1 MRDLRYSLR
10 SLGRARGFA
19 LAVIITLGLGIGA
32 NAAIFSVVRGV
43 LLKPLP
49 HRDGDRLM
57 YLRHSFEG
65 PGGENILFS
74 VPEIEDIRTASAT
87 LAGIAEYSPMTYTL
101 TSADDAVRIDVGL
114 VTGNY
119 LSVMGLAP
127 ILGRPFDE
135 RDDGT
140 GADPVMIL
148 TYEFWQSRFGGDP
161 AVVNRSLQVGGKA
174 VQVIGVLQP
183 APYFPGR
190 VDALMNMVNS
200 EHHLSAMMVTGRTHR
215 MTEVVARLAPGA
227 SLGQAR
233 AEIDGIHA
241 RMRGDHPDAYDQA
254 SGFRV
259 TITPFQE
266 VIGERARLTLW
277 LLMGAAGFVL
287 VIACANVA
295 NLTLMRHVR
304 REHEL
309 VVRAALGA
317 GAARLRV
324 LLLTENLILAAAGGL
339 LGLTIA
345 YAGTGMLVAFASR
358 FSPRAGE
365 IELDGVVLGFTML
378 LVFVVAI
385 LLSFAPGLTREHSIG
400 SALVSGGRRSTG
412 GVKRQRLQRALV
424 VAQIGV
430 SVVLLTGAGLL
441 VRTMQ
446 ELAAVDTGLDADNVL
461 TLEVPY
467 DFGVQSDD
475 VVKAQFAQM
484 KEQIETLPDV
494 SDVAFGSVIPLRA
507 AGFVLDV
514 KAEGRPVLPGEPMPR
529 AEYRTA
535 SPDYFR
541 TAGIP
546 VLRGRE
552 FENTDQP
559 GGAPVV
565 ILNAALADRLF
576 GDDDPIGRRVAW
588 TGEVLEFVPISGD
601 WRTVVGV
608 VGNTRD
614 GALDAETLPV
624 MFMPFVQEAF
634 PSGGLVIRAR
644 GDAASVAPNAVR
656 IVRAIAPQQP
666 IENVLTLDEIRDESV
681 GPRRLNALLVGSFGV
696 LALIV
701 ATIGIGAVL
710 AFSVSARTAEIGVR
724 MTLGADS
731 ARVQKMV
738 LSDGGMLVAL
748 GMVAGIGGALL
759 LSRLIRGLLY
769 GVPPHDPVTLG
780 AVAAIMAAVGLAA
793 CWVPALRAARI
804 QPNVAMRAQ

>member
-1 MRDLRYSLR
+1 MHDFRYALR
-10 SLGRARGFA
+10 SLARSRGFA
-19 LAVIITLGLGIGA
+19 AAVVITLGLGIGA
-32 NAAIFSVVRGV
+32 NTAIFSVVRGV

-57 YLRHSFEG
+57 YLRHSFAG

-74 VPEIEDIRTASAT
+74 VPEIEDFRTASQA
-87 LAGIAEYSPMTYTL
+87 LSGIAEYSPMTFSL
-101 TSADDAVRIDVGL
+101 ADADDVIRIDVGL

-119 LSVMGLAP
+119 LSIMGLAP
-127 ILGRPFDE
+127 ILGRAFDG
-135 RDDGT
+135 RDDGQ

-148 TYEFWQSRFGGDP
+148 TYEFWQSRFGGD
-161 AVVNRSLQVGGKA
+161 ASVINRSLRVGGRP

-190 VDALMNMVNS
+190 IDALMNMVNS

-215 MTEVVARLAPGA
+215 MTEMMARLAPGVSVA
-227 SLGQAR
+227 QAR
-233 AEIDGIHA
+233 TEIEGIYARVRADHAE
-241 RMRGDHPDAYDQA
+241 AYDQA

-259 TITPFQE
+259 SMTPFRE

-277 LLMGAAGFVL
+277 LLMGAAAFVL

-304 REHEL
+304 REQEL
-309 VVRAALGA
+309 AVRAAMGA
-317 GAARLRV
+317 GAGRLRK
-324 LLLTENLILAAAGGL
+324 LLLAENLLLAGLGGA
-339 LGLTIA
+339 LGLVIA
-345 YAGTGMLVAFASR
+345 WVGAEMLIAFAAR

-365 IELDGVVLGFTML
+365 IRLDGAVLAFTVT
-378 LVFVVAI
+378 LVFVVAV
-385 LLSFAPGLTREHSIG
+385 LLSYAPTLARERSLAATLLSG
-400 SALVSGGRRSTG
+400 SRRATG
-412 GVKRQRLQRALV
+412 GTRRQRLQRALV

-446 ELAAVDTGLDADNVL
+446 QLSAVDTGLDVDNVL
-461 TLEVPY
+461 TMEVPY
-467 DFGVQSDD
+467 DFGAQSDE
-475 VVKAQFAQM
+475 VVVTHFTQM
-484 KEQIETLPDV
+484 KEQIAALPGV

-507 AGFVLDV
+507 AGFVLDI

-529 AEYRTA
+529 AEYRTT

-546 VLRGRE
+546 ILRGRE
-552 FENTDQP
+552 FESADRP
-559 GGAPVV
+559 GGARVV
-565 ILNAALADRLF
+565 VLNAALAERLF
-576 GDDDPIGRRVAW
+576 GNDDPIGRRVAW

-614 GALDAETLPV
+614 GALDAETLPA

-644 GDAASVAPNAVR
+644 GDAITLAPAVTA
-656 IVRAIAPQQP
+656 IVRSIAPQQP
-666 IENVLTLDEIRDESV
+666 IERVLTLDQIRDESV

-701 ATIGIGAVL
+701 AAIGIGAVL

-731 ARVQKMV
+731 GRVQRMI
-738 LSDGGMLVAL
+738 LADGGVLVLL
-748 GMVAGIGGALL
+748 GMTAGIAGALL
-759 LSRLIRGLLY
+759 LSRLIQGLLY
-769 GVPPHDPVTLG
+769 GVPPHDPATL
-780 AVAAIMAAVGLAA
+780 ATVAALMTGVGIMA
-793 CWVPALRAARI
+793 CWIPALRAARI
-804 QPNVAMRAQ
+804 EPGSAIRAQ